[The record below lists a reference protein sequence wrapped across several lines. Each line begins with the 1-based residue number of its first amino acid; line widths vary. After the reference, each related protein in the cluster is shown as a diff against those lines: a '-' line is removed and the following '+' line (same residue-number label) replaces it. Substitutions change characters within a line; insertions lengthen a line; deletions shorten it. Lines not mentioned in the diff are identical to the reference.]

1 MNTKKRLYRDAD
13 NGKISG
19 VCAGI
24 AEYFSI
30 ETWLVRILTVTAFL
44 LTTGPFIF
52 VGYIVLWAVLDKKPV
67 GDEEVLMG
75 SGSAYDGDKR
85 YTHQRQE
92 DEPVEVKDA
101 VWKAGQSPKDAFHQV
116 QQRYIRTENRL
127 RRLESYVTSNEF
139 QLNRELNNL

>member
-1 MNTKKRLYRDAD
+1 M
-13 NGKISG
+13 
-19 VCAGI
+19 
-24 AEYFSI
+24 
-30 ETWLVRILTVTAFL
+30 
-44 LTTGPFIF
+44 
-52 VGYIVLWAVLDKKPV
+52 LWAVLDKKPV

-139 QLNRELNNL
+139 QRELNNL